1 MQDTRITPDEIAKLP
16 DSPGVYRYFNVENEL
31 IYVGKAKSLRKRVG
45 SYFNKA
51 ANVNRKTLRM
61 VTEIREIE
69 VTLVNS
75 EFDALLLENNLIKQN
90 QPRYNILLKDDKSF
104 PYICVSKERFP
115 RIYSTRKFIPSKGT
129 YYGPYTSVKAMN
141 NVLRLINNV
150 FTLRTC
156 RFDLTEENIAK
167 GKFKVCLEYHI
178 GNCQGPCEGLQDEQD
193 YLKDIEQAVNIL
205 KGNLSLPKNYFKN
218 RMTTAAEELDFEK
231 AQFFKEKLELVDRF
245 QTSSVIVSPKIS
257 DVDVFSIVSDEKYAF
272 VNYLRIKNGTINLS
286 KTSEIKKK
294 LNETDEQ
301 ILGLIMVEMRDQY
314 QSSAKEV
321 VVNKALELETDKV
334 NIHVP
339 QRGDKRKLVELSL
352 KNGLFAKKEKYQSLE
367 NVKDKGN
374 RVLKQMQEDL
384 QLKELPTH
392 IECFDNSNIQGTNPV
407 ASMVC
412 FKMGRPSKKDYRHYK
427 IKTVEGPDDFASM
440 TEVVGRRYKR
450 LLDEEAPLPKLVI
463 IDGGKGQL
471 NAACDALRELGL
483 YGEIP
488 IIGIAKRLEEIYYP
502 EDSFPLHIDKKSESL
517 RLIQKLRDEAH
528 RFAITFHRDLRSKNS
543 FQFELETV
551 EGIGTSTVDK
561 LLKEYRSMSNI
572 QQAKREDL
580 EFLIGKAKTNL
591 VIDYFKQ
598 KKGAD

>member
-1 MQDTRITPDEIAKLP
+1 MEHTRLSTKDISKLP
-16 DSPGVYRYFNVENEL
+16 DSPGVYRYYNREDDL
-31 IYVGKAKSLRKRVG
+31 IYVGKAKSLKKRVAN
-45 SYFNKA
+45 YFSKSA
-51 ANVNRKTLRM
+51 GVNRKTLRM
-61 VTEIREIE
+61 VSEIESIE

-90 QPRYNILLKDDKSF
+90 QPKYNILLKDDKTF
-104 PYICVSKERFP
+104 PYICVSKEHFP
-115 RIYSTRKFIPSKGT
+115 RVYSTRKYIPSQGT
-129 YYGPYTSVKAMN
+129 YFGPYTSVKAMN
-141 NVLRLINNV
+141 NVLGLINTL

-156 RFDLTEENIAK
+156 RYDLSSENIAK

-178 GNCQGPCEGLQDEQD
+178 GNCLGPCEGLQSEED
-193 YLKDIEQAVNIL
+193 YLRDVDQAVNIL
-205 KGNLSLPKNYFKN
+205 KGNLNIPKNYFKN
-218 RMTTAAEELDFEK
+218 NMQKAAASLQFEL
-231 AQFFKEKLELVDRF
+231 AQKYKEKLELVDRF
-245 QTSSVIVSPKIS
+245 QTKSIVVSPKIA
-257 DVDVFSIVSDEKYAF
+257 DVDVFSIVSDDKYAF

-286 KTSEIKKK
+286 KTTEIKKK
-294 LNETDEQ
+294 LNESDED
-301 ILGLIMVEMRDQY
+301 ILGLIMIDLRDQY
-314 QSSAKEV
+314 QSSSKEV
-321 VVNKALELETDKV
+321 LVNKDLDFSTDELTT
-334 NIHVP
+334 HVP

-374 RVLKQMQEDL
+374 RVLKQLQTDL
-384 QLKELPTH
+384 QLKELPIH

-427 IKTVEGPDDFASM
+427 IKTVVGPDDFASM

-450 LLDEEAPLPKLVI
+450 LLEEEHPMPKLIV

-502 EDSFPLHIDKKSESL
+502 EDQFALHIDKKSESL

-528 RFAITFHRDLRSKNS
+528 RFAINFHRDLRSKNS
-543 FQFELETV
+543 FQFGLENV
-551 EGIGTSTVDK
+551 KGVGRVTVDK
-561 LLKEYRSMSNI
+561 LLKEFRSMKNI
-572 QQAKREDL
+572 EEADPARIIELVGEARARLIANYFIQEKEAK
-580 EFLIGKAKTNL
+580 
-591 VIDYFKQ
+591 
-598 KKGAD
+598 

>member
-1 MQDTRITPDEIAKLP
+1 MEDTRLSTKDISKLP
-16 DSPGVYRYFNVENEL
+16 DSPGVYRYYNRDNEL
-31 IYVGKAKSLRKRVG
+31 IYVGKAKSLKKRVS
-45 SYFNKA
+45 SYFSKA
-51 ANVNRKTLRM
+51 AGINRKTLRM
-61 VTEIREIE
+61 VTEIQSIE

-90 QPRYNILLKDDKSF
+90 QPKYNILLKDDKTF

-115 RIYSTRKFIPSKGT
+115 RIYSTRKYIPSLGT
-129 YYGPYTSVKAMN
+129 YYGPFTSVKAMN
-141 NVLRLINNV
+141 NVLRLINNL

-156 RFDLTEENIAK
+156 RYDLSEENIAK
-167 GKFKVCLEYHI
+167 GKFKVCLEYHL
-178 GNCQGPCEGLQDEQD
+178 GNCLGPCEGLQTEED
-193 YLKDIEQAVNIL
+193 YLQDVQQATNIL
-205 KGNLSLPKNYFKN
+205 KGNLSIPKNYFKEH
-218 RMTTAAEELDFEK
+218 MQQAAADLKFEL
-231 AQFFKEKLELVDRF
+231 AQKYKDKLDSLDRF
-245 QTSSVIVSPKIS
+245 QASSVVVSPKIA
-257 DVDVFSIVSDEKYAF
+257 DIDVFTIVSDEKYAF

-294 LNETDEQ
+294 LNEADEE
-301 ILGLIMVEMRDQY
+301 ILGLVMIDLRDQY
-314 QSSAKEV
+314 QSSSKEV
-321 VVNKALELETDKV
+321 LVNKDLEFDNDELKT
-334 NIHVP
+334 HVP
-339 QRGDKRKLVELSL
+339 QRGDKRKLVQLSL

-374 RVLKQMQEDL
+374 RVLKQLQSDL

-427 IKTVEGPDDFASM
+427 IKTVVGPDDFASM

-450 LLDEEAPLPKLVI
+450 LLDEDEPLPKLIV

-471 NAACDALRELGL
+471 NAACDALRELQV

-502 EDSFPLHIDKKSESL
+502 EDQFPLHIDKKSESL

-543 FQFELETV
+543 FNFELENV
-551 EGIGTSTVDK
+551 KGLGRHTVDK
-561 LLKEYRSMSNI
+561 LLKEFRSLKNI
-572 QQAKREDL
+572 EEADPQRIVE
-580 EFLIGKAKTNL
+580 LIGESRARL
-591 VIDYFKQ
+591 VANYFQQ
-598 KKGAD
+598 KKEAE